1 MESWKREFYA
11 TDEGKN
17 YLKHG
22 RTVGSKNGVST
33 TPGYKAVGELAQGK
47 KPGIGKTITNTA
59 KVNVLKGA
67 SNTLNNSRESMFN
80 REAGNGLS
88 TETAEKAMKINEAVD
103 KADSMINDL
112 EKEIGSE
119 KASALKNILSSMKE
133 IADTFGKGP
142 SMVKDTVVSAI
153 ENNTKKKD
161 NAYDARKSIYEKEL
175 SRLEMRRKALQDEYT
190 RANLLQKRKIQK
202 ELNAVAGEIISVQ
215 KELGSLNLAYKDG
228 RFKSD
233 GRIVK

>member
-22 RTVGSKNGVST
+22 RTYGSKNGVST

-119 KASALKNILSSMKE
+119 KASAIKNI
-133 IADTFGKGP
+133 F
-142 SMVKDTVVSAI
+142 SAI
-153 ENNTKKKD
+153 KDAINSVSDANTKKKD

-175 SRLEMRRKALQDEYT
+175 SRLDMKRKALKDEYT
-190 RANLLQKRKIQK
+190 RANLFQKRKIQK
-202 ELNAVAGEIISVQ
+202 ELDAIAGEIISVQ
-215 KELGSLNLAYKDG
+215 NELGSLNLAYKDG
-228 RFKSD
+228 RLKSD
-233 GRIVK
+233 GRMVK

>member
-22 RTVGSKNGVST
+22 RTYGSKNGVST

-59 KVNVLKGA
+59 KANVLKGT
-67 SNTLNNSRESMFN
+67 SSMLNNSREQMFE
-80 REAGNGLS
+80 REKGNGLS
-88 TETAEKAMKINEAVD
+88 AEAAEKAVKINAAVD
-103 KADSMINDL
+103 KADAMVNDL

-119 KASALKNILSSMKE
+119 KVSAIKDILSSMRE
-133 IADTFGKGP
+133 IADTFDK
-142 SMVKDTVVSAI
+142 SQSVVKNTVVSTI

-175 SRLEMRRKALQDEYT
+175 SRLDMKRKALQDEYT

-202 ELNAVAGEIISVQ
+202 ELDALTGEIISVQ
-215 KELGSLNLAYKDG
+215 NELGSLNLAYKDG
-228 RFKSD
+228 RLKSD